1 MAIYTGTIHKG
12 DKGPS
17 SGRSVQNPTDL
28 ATTLDTLNK
37 ATVAAGNVTAA
48 AAATAV
54 ALTGSLT
61 GTLDNALSDVTF
73 NSTWSNAQSDEIDKN
88 FKEVQDE
95 INALITDIALIRTAV
110 NAILTALA

>member
-1 MAIYTGTIHKG
+1 MALDTGTIHNG

-17 SGRSVQNPTDL
+17 SGKSVQNPTEL
-28 ATTLDTLNK
+28 ALVLDTLNK

-48 AAATAV
+48 ASATAV

-61 GTLDNALSDVTF
+61 GTVDNALSDVTF

-95 INALITDIALIRTAV
+95 INKLITDVGLIRTAV